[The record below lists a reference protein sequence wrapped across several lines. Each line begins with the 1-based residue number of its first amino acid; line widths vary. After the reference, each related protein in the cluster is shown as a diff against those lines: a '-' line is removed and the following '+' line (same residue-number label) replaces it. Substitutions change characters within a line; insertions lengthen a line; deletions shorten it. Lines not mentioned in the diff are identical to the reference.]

1 MKQDADEIALAPLSP
16 AAWICLAAIASA
28 LVLAALLLPAGESV
42 PGPAWPWLPL
52 GIALLLVAPALALRR
67 RHVTLQ
73 GNELVVA
80 ATFYTRRVPAHALE
94 LDRARVVDLA
104 ERAELRP
111 WLGGNNLHL
120 PGIQAGHFLLRN
132 RQRAFCLLTA
142 CQRVL
147 VLPERDGRLL
157 MLSPRHPHDLL
168 ARLERIAQAHAA
180 G

>member
-67 RHVTLQ
+67 RRIALE
-73 GNELVVA
+73 GDELVVA
-80 ATFYTRRVPAHALE
+80 ATFYTRRVPVRALD
-94 LDRARVVDLA
+94 LDRARIVDLA
-104 ERAELRP
+104 EHTGLRP

-120 PGIQAGHFLLRN
+120 PGIQAGYFLLRN
-132 RQRAFCLLTA
+132 RERAFCLLTA
-142 CQRVL
+142 RERVL
-147 VLPERDGRLL
+147 VLPGRDGRLL
-157 MLSPRHPHDLL
+157 LLSPRHPRELL
-168 ARLERIAQAHAA
+168 TRLERIAQTAA
-180 G
+180 GG